1 MLHVRN
7 HYRSCRRW
15 DSVMR
20 KLPTIRLGFDRFS
33 AVYLWI
39 AFLVIFGIMSPH
51 IFLTSST
58 LHLVASEQ
66 AVSGIMAI
74 AILIPITCG
83 QFDLSIGANANLT
96 GIVAIVVQI
105 NWHWPAGLAVL
116 LGVAVGALIGIVNGF
131 LVVKLKINSFIA
143 TLAMGSILSAFVVI
157 VTNSNQPPPVT
168 STAWNDLSQIS
179 VGGYQI
185 VVVYLLALGLLTWWL
200 LDYTPVGRYFYAIG
214 GNAESA
220 RLAGVRVGRWTWT
233 SLIISGTI
241 AGFGGILYTSLSG
254 PSLTFGSTLLL
265 PAFAAAFL
273 GSTQLQPGRF
283 NIWGTLIA
291 IYVLATGV
299 EGLQLVSGQQWLGDM
314 FNGVALIVAVGL
326 AVARGGSIRAAARR
340 RGFLRGAGP
349 AGVAVGEEP
358 DSGDSAGAGQVRA
371 DDGQAALAAGE
382 QSSGQATAGAGH

>member
-1 MLHVRN
+1 
-7 HYRSCRRW
+7 
-15 DSVMR
+15 MR

-39 AFLVIFGIMSPH
+39 AFLIIFGIMSPH

-105 NWHWPAGLAVL
+105 NWHWSAGLAVL

-340 RGFLRGAGP
+340 RGFLRSAGP
-349 AGVAVGEEP
+349 ADVAVGEKP
-358 DSGDSAGAGQVRA
+358 DSGDSAGAGQLRA
-371 DDGQAALAAGE
+371 DDGQAALPAGE

>member
-1 MLHVRN
+1 
-7 HYRSCRRW
+7 
-15 DSVMR
+15 MR

-33 AVYLWI
+33 AIYLWI
-39 AFLVIFGIMSPH
+39 AFLIIFGILSPH

-96 GIVAIVVQI
+96 GIVAVVVQI
-105 NWHWPAGLAVL
+105 NWHWSAGLAVL
-116 LGVAVGALIGIVNGF
+116 LGIAVGALIGIVNGF
-131 LVVKLKINSFIA
+131 LVVKIKINSFIA

-168 STAWNDLSQIS
+168 STDWNDLSQIS

-185 VVVYLLALGLLTWWL
+185 VVVYLLVLGLLTWWL
-200 LDYTPVGRYFYAIG
+200 LDYTPLGRYFYAIG

-233 SLIISGTI
+233 SLIISGAI
-241 AGFGGILYTSLSG
+241 AGFAGILYTSLSG

-273 GSTQLQPGRF
+273 GSTQLQPGKF

-326 AVARGGSIRAAARR
+326 AVARGGSVRAATRH
-340 RGFLRGAGP
+340 RGFLRRRGQG
-349 AGVAVGEEP
+349 GVVAGEEP
-358 DSGDSAGAGQVRA
+358 GSGDSDSAGQLRA
-371 DDGQAALAAGE
+371 DGEGALPTGD
-382 QSSGQATAGAGH
+382 QSSGQATAEAGH

>member
-1 MLHVRN
+1 
-7 HYRSCRRW
+7 
-15 DSVMR
+15 MR

-33 AVYLWI
+33 AIYLWI
-39 AFLVIFGIMSPH
+39 AFLIIFGILSPH

-96 GIVAIVVQI
+96 GIVAVVVQI
-105 NWHWPAGLAVL
+105 NWHWSAGLAVL
-116 LGVAVGALIGIVNGF
+116 LGIAVGALIGIVNGF
-131 LVVKLKINSFIA
+131 LVVKIKINSFIA

-157 VTNSNQPPPVT
+157 VTNSNQPPTVT

-185 VVVYLLALGLLTWWL
+185 VVVYLLVLGLLTWWL
-200 LDYTPVGRYFYAIG
+200 LDYTPLGRYFYAIG

-233 SLIISGTI
+233 SLIISGAI
-241 AGFGGILYTSLSG
+241 AGFAGILYTSLSG

-273 GSTQLQPGRF
+273 GSTQLQPGKF

-326 AVARGGSIRAAARR
+326 AVARGGSVRAATRH
-340 RGFLRGAGP
+340 RGFLRRRGQG
-349 AGVAVGEEP
+349 GVVAGEEP
-358 DSGDSAGAGQVRA
+358 GSGDSDSAGQLRA
-371 DDGQAALAAGE
+371 DGEGALPTGD
-382 QSSGQATAGAGH
+382 QSSGQATAEAGH

>member
-1 MLHVRN
+1 
-7 HYRSCRRW
+7 
-15 DSVMR
+15 MR

-33 AVYLWI
+33 AIYLWI
-39 AFLVIFGIMSPH
+39 AFLIIFGILSPH

-96 GIVAIVVQI
+96 GIVAVVVQI
-105 NWHWPAGLAVL
+105 NWHWSAGLAVL
-116 LGVAVGALIGIVNGF
+116 LGIAVGALIGIVNGF
-131 LVVKLKINSFIA
+131 LVVKIKINSFIA

-185 VVVYLLALGLLTWWL
+185 VVVYPLVLGLLTWWL
-200 LDYTPVGRYFYAIG
+200 LDYTPLGRYFYAIG

-233 SLIISGTI
+233 SLIISGAI
-241 AGFGGILYTSLSG
+241 AGFAGILYTSLSG

-273 GSTQLQPGRF
+273 GSTQLQPGKF

-326 AVARGGSIRAAARR
+326 AVARGGSVRAATRH
-340 RGFLRGAGP
+340 RGFLRRRGQG
-349 AGVAVGEEP
+349 GVVAGEEP
-358 DSGDSAGAGQVRA
+358 GSGDSDSAGQLRA
-371 DDGQAALAAGE
+371 DGEGALPTGD
-382 QSSGQATAGAGH
+382 QSSGQATAEAGH

>member
-1 MLHVRN
+1 
-7 HYRSCRRW
+7 
-15 DSVMR
+15 MR

-33 AVYLWI
+33 AIYLWI
-39 AFLVIFGIMSPH
+39 AFLIIFGILSPH

-96 GIVAIVVQI
+96 GIVAVVVQI
-105 NWHWPAGLAVL
+105 NWHWSAGLAVL
-116 LGVAVGALIGIVNGF
+116 LGIAVGALIGIVNGF
-131 LVVKLKINSFIA
+131 LVVKIKINSFIA

-185 VVVYLLALGLLTWWL
+185 VVVYLLVLGLLTWWL
-200 LDYTPVGRYFYAIG
+200 LDYTPLGRYFYAIG

-233 SLIISGTI
+233 SLIISGAI
-241 AGFGGILYTSLSG
+241 AGFAGILYTSLSG

-273 GSTQLQPGRF
+273 GSTQLQPGKF

-326 AVARGGSIRAAARR
+326 AVARGGSVRAATRH
-340 RGFLRGAGP
+340 RGFLRRRGQG
-349 AGVAVGEEP
+349 GVVAGEEP
-358 DSGDSAGAGQVRA
+358 GSGDSDSAGQLRA
-371 DDGQAALAAGE
+371 DGEGALPTGD
-382 QSSGQATAGAGH
+382 QSSGQATAEAGH

>member
-1 MLHVRN
+1 
-7 HYRSCRRW
+7 
-15 DSVMR
+15 MR
-20 KLPTIRLGFDRFS
+20 KLPAIRLGFDRFS

-39 AFLVIFGIMSPH
+39 AFIIIFGILSPH

-66 AVSGIMAI
+66 AISGIMAI

-105 NWHWPAGLAVL
+105 NWHWSAGLAVL
-116 LGVAVGALIGIVNGF
+116 LALAVGAVIGVVNGF

-157 VTNSNQPPPVT
+157 ATNSNEPPPVT
-168 STAWNDLSQIS
+168 SKAWNDLSQIS

-185 VVVYLLALGLLTWWL
+185 VVVYLLVLGLLAWWL
-200 LDYTPVGRYFYAIG
+200 LDYTPAGRYFYAIG

-220 RLAGVRVGRWTWT
+220 RLAGVAVGRWSWT
-233 SLIISGTI
+233 SLIMSGTI

-314 FNGVALIVAVGL
+314 FNGVALILAVGL

-340 RGFLRGAGP
+340 RGFLRGAVPP
-349 AGVAVGEEP
+349 AAGAGEEP
-358 DSGDSAGAGQVRA
+358 GSEGNDGADEFRA
-371 DDGQAALAAGE
+371 DDDGQAALPAGDPGT
-382 QSSGQATAGAGH
+382 GQAAAGAGH